1 MSASRNTFFT
11 SIEQSTEFYYELSKL
26 ANESFD
32 MNTAYDKQEYFI
44 NMELRTALRSGIGFY
59 HSGLVP
65 SDRRLLEKMF
75 AKSLIPVLVSTS
87 SLAMGVN
94 LPAHLVI
101 IKNTVQYNHGSTTEY
116 DSSQIMQMIG

>member
-32 MNTAYDKQEYFI
+32 MKLVFDMQKYFQ
-44 NMELRTALRSGIGFY
+44 NAELFTALRSGIGFY
-59 HSGLVP
+59 HSGLAP

-75 AKSLIPVLVSTS
+75 AKSLIPVLVTTPSF
-87 SLAMGVN
+87 AMGVN

-101 IKNTVQYNHGSTTEY
+101 IKNTVQCNQESTTEY
-116 DSSQIMQMIG
+116 DLSQIMKMIG